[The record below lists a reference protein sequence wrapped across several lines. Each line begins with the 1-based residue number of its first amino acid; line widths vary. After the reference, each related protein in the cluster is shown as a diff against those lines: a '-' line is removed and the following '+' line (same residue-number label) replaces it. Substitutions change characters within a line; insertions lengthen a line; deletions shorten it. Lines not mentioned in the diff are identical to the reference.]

1 MTTAPVNY
9 WYPNKQQKA
18 RDTEAIVEVTFYI
31 VIVLLNLCC
40 SFATAPKQTS
50 FFSFY
55 LALADPAITVQLI
68 T

>member
-31 VIVLLNLCC
+31 VIVLLNFCC
-40 SFATAPKQTS
+40 IFATAPKQTC
-50 FFSFY
+50 FFY